1 MSEEREEE
9 DDVAKSPT
17 GEKPEAPPEP
27 AEDEVVDSI
36 DPEEEERMRKL
47 LRGAL
52 GGAPREESDESH
64 VLTGVQKR
72 IRERSGGKFYADGWS
87 TSKQSPTYTY
97 LYTSLV
103 MLLIVGVV
111 YSFLSSLSD
120 EAAEVDNTPAPVPVR
135 IVFPKK

>member
-9 DDVAKSPT
+9 
-17 GEKPEAPPEP
+17 KPESSEAEPETEP
-27 AEDEVVDSI
+27 TDEPIDSI
-36 DPEEEERMRKL
+36 DPEEEEKMRKL

-52 GGAPREESDESH
+52 GGPSAAVAADEGH
-64 VLTGVQKR
+64 VLSGVQRR
-72 IRERSGGKFYADGWS
+72 IRERSGGKFYDEGWS

-103 MLLIVGVV
+103 MLVIVGVV

-120 EAAEVDNTPAPVPVR
+120 KAAEVENTPAPVPVR

>member
-1 MSEEREEE
+1 MSEREDE
-9 DDVAKSPT
+9 
-17 GEKPEAPPEP
+17 EKPETREPEADP
-27 AEDEVVDSI
+27 ADEPIDSI
-36 DPEEEERMRKL
+36 DPEEEEKMRKL

-52 GGAPREESDESH
+52 AGPTAATSTGEGH
-64 VLTGVQKR
+64 VLSGVQRR
-72 IRERSGGKFYADGWS
+72 IRERSGGKFYDEGWS

-103 MLLIVGVV
+103 MLVIVGVV

-120 EAAEVDNTPAPVPVR
+120 KAAEVENTPAPVPVR

>member
-1 MSEEREEE
+1 MSEEREE
-9 DDVAKSPT
+9 DDAAKSPT
-17 GEKPEAPPEP
+17 GEKPDAPPEP
-27 AEDEVVDSI
+27 ADEAVDSM
-36 DPEEEERMRKL
+36 DSDEEERMKKL

-52 GGAPREESDESH
+52 AGSGAAESDESR
-64 VLTGVQKR
+64 VLTGVQRR